1 MISIQ
6 FKEMEKRFD
15 EMEERF
21 DKLEVSFDKFVDKL
35 ELIYAKLAGNALNPD
50 GIVKEMETLKEK
62 VRILEEHKSK
72 SNWTV
77 YLMFLIGGGVCTI
90 LTLILMYL
98 QLK

>member
-1 MISIQ
+1 MIEIQ

-21 DKLEVSFDKFVDKL
+21 DKLEASFDKFVERL
-35 ELIYAKLAGNALNPD
+35 ELIYAKLAGNALNPE
-50 GIVKEMETLKEK
+50 GLVKEMETLKEK
-62 VRILEEHKSK
+62 VRVLEEYKSR

-77 YLMFLIGGGVCTI
+77 FLMFVIGGAVSTI

-98 QLK
+98 QIK